1 MADDESLY
9 LRNIIMKLSKPFFAM
24 AAALTVLVSVPA
36 HADHYH
42 GHGRVGVGVVIGAP
56 GYWHYP
62 GPYYPPYPYPYYA
75 YPPVVVAP
83 EPQTYIERTPEPP
96 QQQAQPSN
104 DWYYCHKPE
113 GYYPYVKQCPGGW
126 QRVAPQP
133 PQP

>member
-1 MADDESLY
+1 
-9 LRNIIMKLSKPFFAM
+9 MKPTQAFIAL
-24 AAALTVLVSVPA
+24 AALTAVFASAPA
-36 HADHYH
+36 RADHYH
-42 GHGRVGVGVVIGAP
+42 SRVGVGVVIGSP

-62 GPYYPPYPYPYYA
+62 GPYYYPPYPYPYYA

-83 EPQTYIERTPEPP
+83 AEPPTYIQQEPAP
-96 QQQAQPSN
+96 QQAQPSN
-104 DWYYCHKPE
+104 DWFYCRKPE